1 MRVGGGGG
9 GGGSGGAE
17 AGRGQTVTQW
27 LSQTAGR
34 TKNRFPALLVFAP
47 NLSHDS

>member
-1 MRVGGGGG
+1 MGDGGWWW
-9 GGGSGGAE
+9 GGSE
-17 AGRGQTVTQW
+17 GQTVTQW

-47 NLSHDS
+47 NLSPDS